1 MAAEAMQ
8 RQSRNGRRAGYSRGR
23 GRRTLIQAMSFVGLF
38 ALILIAGAD
47 YMGIGGT
54 VVLRGSLLGAGERS
68 PPPPD
73 GKAFRIGSIVVVPW
87 SGKTCEERQ
96 FDNHTGR
103 IVGDA
108 LVNCEARLQQ
118 LMRPP
123 QQQEPASGQAADKQ
137 DRMRTV
143 LSGFKR

>member
-1 MAAEAMQ
+1 MQ
-8 RQSRNGRRAGYSRGR
+8 RQSRDRRRAGYSRGR
-23 GRRTLIQAMSFVGLF
+23 GRRTLVQAMIFVGLF
-38 ALILIAGAD
+38 ALILLAGAD

-54 VVLRGSLLGAGERS
+54 AVLRGSLLGTGERG

-103 IVGDA
+103 IVADA
-108 LVNCEARLQQ
+108 MVNCEARLQANLQ
-118 LMRPP
+118 AQMAPP
-123 QQQEPASGQAADKQ
+123 QQQEPASGPAADKQ

-143 LSGFKR
+143 LGGFKR

>member
-1 MAAEAMQ
+1 MQ
-8 RQSRNGRRAGYSRGR
+8 RQPRNRRRVGYWRGR
-23 GRRTLIQAMSFVGLF
+23 GRRTLVQAMSFIGLF

-54 VVLRGSLLGAGERS
+54 SVLRGSLLGAGGRA

-73 GKAFRIGSIVVVPW
+73 GKAFRIGSIVLVPW

-108 LVNCEARLQQ
+108 MVNCEARLQATLQ
-118 LMRPP
+118 AQIASQP
-123 QQQEPASGQAADKQ
+123 QDSAPGQPADKQ

-143 LSGFKR
+143 LGGFKR